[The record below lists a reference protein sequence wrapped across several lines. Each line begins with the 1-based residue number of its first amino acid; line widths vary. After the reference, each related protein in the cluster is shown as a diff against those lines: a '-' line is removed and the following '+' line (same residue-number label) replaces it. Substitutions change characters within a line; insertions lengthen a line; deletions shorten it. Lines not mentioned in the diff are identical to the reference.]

1 MTNYELELLK
11 SMGNRDNFNLLYHN
25 IKEYGLTEHT
35 EKLIISLGAY
45 FKYNSLTMNIDWEEF
60 SLFYSKIYKPKADAV
75 ELSLLET
82 LIKKIEATTVT
93 HGADALVSHF
103 TKMAGI
109 AEVYDVVN
117 KIIDGDLTVQVDD
130 ICTKADSLKDKL
142 DSLAGKDSEDMFL
155 STSLLAIKA
164 YSSVGDGLDWG
175 LPVLDKSVGPL
186 RPTNFVIVA
195 ARPEVGKT
203 AFFISILGH
212 MVSQLPDEAN
222 RIIIF
227 NNEEDGKS
235 IQARFIARVLD
246 TPWDKLDKQPTSKVE
261 NSYEAIAGHKD
272 IFQVVDRDTLH
283 VSLIEKVVR
292 DNHPNIV
299 VINQMDA
306 LIGIDAKLSEPA
318 KLKALYNWGRRLAK
332 KYNCIVIAVSQADA
346 SAEGEKFLTLAQL
359 DGSKT
364 GKPGEADLVIMIG
377 KDPAIDDKRYISV
390 PKNKLPG
397 GPKSDESKRH
407 SWNEVAFNGPLSKY
421 S

>member
-1 MTNYELELLK
+1 MINYELELLNTM
-11 SMGNRDNFNLLYHN
+11 SNRNNFNLLQSN

-35 EKLIISLGAY
+35 EKMIASLDAY
-45 FKYNSLTMNIDWEEF
+45 FKYNTSTPDIDWDDY
-60 SLFYSKIYKPKADAV
+60 SHFYSKIYKPKADAT

-82 LIKKIEATTVT
+82 LIEKIKATHVT

-130 ICTKADSLKDKL
+130 ICNKADALREKL
-142 DSLAGKDSEDMFL
+142 DSLAGKDSDDMFL
-155 STSLLAIKA
+155 STNVLAIKA
-164 YSSVGDGLDWG
+164 YSSLGDGLDWG
-175 LPVLDKSVGPL
+175 LPALDKSVGPL

-203 AFFISILGH
+203 AFFISVLGH
-212 MVSQLPDEAN
+212 MVEQLPDEPN

-235 IQARFIARVLD
+235 IQARFISRVLG
-246 TPWDKLDKQPTSKVE
+246 TPWSKLDKVAASKVE

-283 VSLIEKVVR
+283 TALIEKVVR
-292 DNHPNIV
+292 DNKPAVV

-306 LIGIDAKLSEPA
+306 VIGVGDKLSEPA

-364 GKPGEADLVIMIG
+364 GKPGEADLVIMVG

-407 SWNEVAFNGPLSKY
+407 SFHEVSFDGTLSKY
-421 S
+421 T